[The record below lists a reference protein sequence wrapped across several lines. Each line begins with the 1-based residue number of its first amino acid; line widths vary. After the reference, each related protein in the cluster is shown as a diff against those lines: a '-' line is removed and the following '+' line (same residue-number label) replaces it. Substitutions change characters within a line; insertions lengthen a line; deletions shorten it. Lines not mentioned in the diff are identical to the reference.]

1 MGGRRAGLLL
11 GAGVAA
17 TLVAADPLPPAQAVA
32 AASRWNG
39 AWPAAA
45 PPGSVPS
52 HRAVD
57 GPLLG
62 NGDVGL
68 VAGVKDGVLTF
79 YVSKSDFWHLQP
91 MSTPGH
97 GRVTPEGNTQ
107 PRALGGVSFSL
118 PNGSSTGLASAN
130 STSPAFALRQD
141 IGRGV
146 VGWNMSL
153 GGAPVLSGWAT
164 VSQDDGVSRIVFSL
178 SVPAAA
184 AASAHRT
191 TLSVRTWGAQG
202 GVTEGTAAG
211 GTAWIS
217 RRIGGCSNATA
228 AIATSVIGGGASSN
242 LVRVQRGAP
251 TVLVSAVVSSLDL
264 GHRTGQCSWLWRD
277 PVPVAVAR

>member
-146 VGWNMSL
+146 VGWNMSF
-153 GGAPVLSGWAT
+153 GGAPILSGWAT

-184 AASAHRT
+184 AAGAHRT

-228 AIATSVIGGGASSN
+228 AIATSVVGGGASSD

-264 GHRTGQCSWLWRD
+264 GHRTGQCSWVRNFNLE
-277 PVPVAVAR
+277 